1 MSPEPPAPPDRR
13 RTIVATAFFTAVFL
27 GSFGGLLYLFSGFVT
42 DFILAFMFT
51 SLFRP
56 AYAWVLPRVKERK
69 AVASG
74 LVTALVAI
82 TLAIPLAFLITS
94 LSVEAASFYENTISR
109 ITLDQVNETLFGEG
123 WLPENARRAADL
135 AGFEW
140 SPANVKATL
149 VKISGAVATFLS
161 GQVNQLLSNVLSA
174 TFHFAIMLLIIFYM
188 LVDGDRLLKFFYDT
202 SPLPEAEEALLVKTF
217 GNVARAALVGNGI
230 GSAIQGII
238 GGISMAAVGLSSPI
252 LWGTVMTIFA
262 FLPLVG
268 ISVVTIPATVVL
280 LLSGNYVTAI
290 LFFGFNAVQ
299 ALFVENV
306 IKTRLIGSH
315 MSMHNLLI
323 FLSIIGGIATFGILG
338 LLYGPLIV
346 ALFLTLTEL
355 YHQHYKGEILG
366 PDTTS

>member
-1 MSPEPPAPPDRR
+1 MSSDPSETAEPRR
-13 RTIVATAFFTAVFL
+13 PIVATAFFTAVFL
-27 GSFGGLLYLFSGFVT
+27 GSFGALIYLFSGFIT
-42 DFILAFMFT
+42 DFLLAFMFT

-56 AYAWVLPRVKERK
+56 TYEWVLPRVKGKK
-69 AVASG
+69 AIASG
-74 LVTALVAI
+74 LVTGLVAI
-82 TLAIPLAFLITS
+82 SLAIPLAFLITS
-94 LSVEAASFYENTISR
+94 LSVEGAHFYENTVSR
-109 ITLDQVNETLFGEG
+109 ITLDQVNEQLFGQG
-123 WLPENARRAADL
+123 WLPENARRIAEL
-135 AGFEW
+135 AGLEW
-140 SPANVKATL
+140 HPSAVKASL
-149 VKISGAVATFLS
+149 VAASGAVATFVS
-161 GQVNQLLSNVLSA
+161 GQVNQLVSNILSA
-174 TFHFAIMLLIIFYM
+174 TFHFVIMLLIVFYM
-188 LVDGDRLLKFFYDT
+188 LVDAERLLKFAYET
-202 SPLPEAEEALLVKTF
+202 SPLPEEEEVLLVKTF

-238 GGISMAAVGLSSPI
+238 GGISMAVVGLPSPI

-268 ISVVTIPATVVL
+268 ISVVTIPATLVL
-280 LLSGNYVTAI
+280 LLSGNHVTAV
-290 LFFGFNAVQ
+290 LFFVFNTVQ

-355 YHQHYKGEILG
+355 YHQHYKGQILG
-366 PDTTS
+366 TKAGD